1 MVRVNF
7 TPDDVART
15 RFGPAAAPVGETV
28 LAMVQLRRAAAA
40 PPGLASPGRWMR
52 EARLMF
58 PATARPLLELVGPG
72 FPWPDFLDAFTASD
86 LREGLEQVRGTP
98 RARLRADL
106 TYAWRDRPGRPQT
119 WVRNLADG
127 DRESVELV
135 VRALH
140 DLHDAV
146 VAPHWEV
153 ARIAFHADVANRMPV
168 LATGGYEAL
177 FGTLHPG
184 VRWQD
189 GGLERT
195 GDSAE
200 LELGGEGILLMPSA
214 FWVGEPR
221 FSLSRGQHRPNILF
235 YAAQPNGQFAAE
247 DGLAAAPD
255 ASDSLAALLGPTRA
269 AVLRALGEPRGTAS
283 LARILGITPALAAEH
298 AKVLSDAYLIET
310 RSQGRTVRHSLTELG
325 RALLGQL
332 AATQNRDGRPGKAP
346 DRVDEQRLSSA
357 AIVRRLPG
365 PDR

>member
-15 RFGPAAAPVGETV
+15 RFGLAAAPVGETV
-28 LAMVQLRRAAAA
+28 LAMVQLRRRSAA
-40 PPGLASPGRWMR
+40 PPGLATSGRWLR
-52 EARLMF
+52 EARMTF
-58 PATARPLLELVGPG
+58 PATARPLLDLVGQG

-86 LREGLEQVRGTP
+86 LAEGLEQVRGTP
-98 RARLRADL
+98 RGKLRADL
-106 TYAWRDRPGRPQT
+106 TYAWRDRRGRPQT

-146 VAPHWEV
+146 VAPHWEF
-153 ARIAFHADVANRMPV
+153 ARTAFHADVANRMPV

-235 YAAQPNGQFAAE
+235 YAAQPDGQFAAK
-247 DGLAAAPD
+247 DGLAAPPD

-269 AVLRALGEPRGTAS
+269 AMLRALREPRGTAS
-283 LARILGITPALAAEH
+283 LARTLGITPAVAAEH
-298 AKVLSDAYLIET
+298 AKVLSDARLIES
-310 RSQGRTVRHSLTELG
+310 RSQVRTVRHSLTALG
-325 RALLGQL
+325 RALLDQL
-332 AATQNRDGRPGKAP
+332 PDTRDRDGQQGKAP
-346 DRVDEQRLSSA
+346 GGRAEQRLSSA

>member
-15 RFGPAAAPVGETV
+15 RFGLAAAPVGETV
-28 LAMVQLRRAAAA
+28 LAMVELRRAAAA
-40 PPGLASPGRWMR
+40 PAQALPSRWLR

-58 PATARPLLELVGPG
+58 PATARPLLDLLGPG
-72 FPWPDFLDAFTASD
+72 LPWPDFLDAFTTTD

-106 TYAWRDRPGRPQT
+106 TYTWGARPGRPQT

-135 VRALH
+135 VRALR

-146 VAPHWEV
+146 VAPRWEF

-195 GDSAE
+195 GVRANE
-200 LELGGEGILLMPSA
+200 VELGGEGILLMPSA

-235 YAAQPNGQFAAE
+235 YAAQPNGQFAAQ
-247 DGLAAAPD
+247 DGLATDPD
-255 ASDSLAALLGPTRA
+255 ANDSLATLLGPTRA
-269 AVLRALGEPRGTAS
+269 ALLRALREPRGTAT
-283 LARILGITPALAAEH
+283 LARIVGITPASAAEH
-298 AKVLSDAYLIET
+298 VQVLSDAYLIET
-310 RSQGRTVRHSLTELG
+310 RRQTRTVRHSLTALG
-325 RALLGQL
+325 RAMIGQL
-332 AATQNRDGRPGKAP
+332 AVPQEQDGPRERARDRCDEKRSSSRPHLKSHQP
-346 DRVDEQRLSSA
+346 H
-357 AIVRRLPG
+357 P
-365 PDR
+365 